1 MSKQKFTVLK
11 RTNVEHGVVFK
22 VFTDNA
28 EGFAAFVEK
37 HIDAAEPGTTVD
49 VADLKTVFRLR
60 HDGGWEA
67 LNSYGGADAETQQ
80 IIDNSTEM
88 LLDSILGEEENA

>member
-67 LNSYGGADAETQQ
+67 LSSYGGADEETQQ